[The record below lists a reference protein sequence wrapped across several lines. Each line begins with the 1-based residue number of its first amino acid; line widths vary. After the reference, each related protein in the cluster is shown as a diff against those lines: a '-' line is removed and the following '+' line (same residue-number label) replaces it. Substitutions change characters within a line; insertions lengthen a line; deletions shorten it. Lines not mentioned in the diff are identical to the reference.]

1 MSLLVELERR
11 TRRLP
16 PVVRQLGWNGIAA
29 ARTLVGLAR
38 WASLRRSY
46 GLLPEL
52 EVAEF
57 ARADDDGVFRGHC
70 TPSDLSSQVNACGM
84 YRFVRPAG

>member
-1 MSLLVELERR
+1 MSLLAELERR

-16 PVVRQLGWNGIAA
+16 PVVRQLGWSAIAA
-29 ARTLVGLAR
+29 ARTPVELAR

-46 GLLPEL
+46 GRLPEV

-57 ARADDDGVFRGHC
+57 AGIDDDGVFRRHC
-70 TPSDLSSQVNACGM
+70 TPSDLSSQVYACGM
-84 YRFVRPAG
+84 YRFVRLAG